1 MTIVTPEN
9 ADKQLHLLMER
20 LDKDSVVVIDVE
32 TTGLEVHDGDFVCG
46 IGIAQLDSDF
56 SQYYPVAHNHNCEV
70 ERKNKKQKELEERLI
85 CDEWC
90 KDGKYQNVDSVII
103 ESFINILN
111 DTDFVSTFIGHN
123 IKFDLHFL
131 SALGLDVG
139 NRKLI
144 DTLVMTRLT
153 EPKSDDNVGVGLTA
167 TAQRRFGKEAGQYD
181 IDLKTTM
188 KQKKWVGK
196 LGCDCHEGI
205 DENNKPVD
213 LGHGGYDRA
222 PINLVGPYC
231 EQDVLVTAKLY
242 NNCLKKIINTKQT
255 RIYELQCQLTKTLFD
270 MEGRGVGIDNFYA
283 KTAKNAIKIRQEF
296 VGKQIYKL
304 AGKEFDILSP
314 KQVGEV
320 LNGMNPP
327 IHSPVKTPKGEE
339 SWNEAALINIDHR
352 IAGLIRQYR
361 SLAKL
366 ISTYLQPYIKKNVKH
381 TQFYNWGTSTGRLSS
396 QSPNFQN
403 IPRNHFNLEEHELS
417 DTEKTDIR
425 GKISAMISQKGIVA
439 TQELSDD
446 VLSTWAY
453 IGDESYSEEND
464 TQVSIRRL
472 FIPRDGYKL
481 VGFDYQQMEVRVFM
495 SYFRNKTIDEILNK
509 DDVDFHSEAAKLAFG
524 IDESHDRFKE
534 FRQYAKAVTFGTI
547 YGIGNK
553 KLAQQLSTTPQE
565 AGKFKKQY
573 FQGMK
578 GSKEWF
584 DKVVATAGRGD
595 ILMNRYGRV
604 YSIDPR
610 FAYKGVNYMVQG
622 TSADLLTERMIEV
635 DKYLAD
641 KKSHILVQ
649 VHDEIICEIHESELD
664 TIPYEIQ
671 TLLEQNS
678 KNIPLKVDMEV
689 FTPSWATKK
698 ELKPVPAED
707 YIDWD

>member
-1 MTIVTPEN
+1 MTIVTSDN
-9 ADKQLHLLMER
+9 ADQQLHLLMER
-20 LDKDSVVVIDVE
+20 LEKDSVIVIDVE
-32 TTGLEVHDGDFVCG
+32 TTGLKVHDGDFVCG
-46 IGIAQLDSDF
+46 IGITQLEGDF
-56 SQYYPVAHNHNCEV
+56 SQYYPIKHNHYCDV
-70 ERKNKKQKELEERLI
+70 ERKNKKQAELEEKLL
-85 CDEWC
+85 CEEWC
-90 KDGKYQNVDSVII
+90 KDGPYQNVDSVIT
-103 ESFINILN
+103 ESLINILN
-111 DTDFVSTFIGHN
+111 DTSLVSTFIGHN

-131 SALGLDVG
+131 SKLGLELGD
-139 NRKLI
+139 RKLI
-144 DTLVMTRLT
+144 DTLIMTRLT
-153 EPKSDDNVGVGLTA
+153 EPKSDENVGIGLTA
-167 TAQRRFGKEAGQYD
+167 TAQRRFGENAGKYD
-181 IDLKTTM
+181 IQLKMTL
-188 KQKKWVGK
+188 KQKRWVGK
-196 LGCDCHEGI
+196 LGCYCHEGV
-205 DENNKPVD
+205 DENNEPVD

-231 EQDVLVTAKLY
+231 EQDVLVTARLY
-242 NNCLKKIINTKQT
+242 TNCLKKISNTNQT

-270 MEGRGVGIDNFYA
+270 MEGRGIGIDDSYA
-283 KTAKNAIKIRQEF
+283 RTAKKAIQIRQEK
-296 VGKQIYKL
+296 VKRQIYKL
-304 AGKEFDILSP
+304 AGKDFKILSP
-314 KQVGEV
+314 KEVGEV

-339 SWNEAALINIDHR
+339 SWNEAALINIKHR

-417 DTEKTDIR
+417 EDEKTDIR

-453 IGDESYSEEND
+453 IGDESYIEEKDN
-464 TQVSIRRL
+464 QISIRRL
-472 FIPRDGYKL
+472 FVPRDGYKL

-509 DDVDFHSEAAKLAFG
+509 EDVDFHSEAAKLAFG
-524 IDESHDRFKE
+524 VDESHERFKE

-664 TIPYEIQ
+664 SIPYEIQ

-698 ELKPVPAED
+698 ELKPVTVED
-707 YIDWD
+707 YIDWS

>member
-1 MTIVTPEN
+1 
-9 ADKQLHLLMER
+9 
-20 LDKDSVVVIDVE
+20 
-32 TTGLEVHDGDFVCG
+32 
-46 IGIAQLDSDF
+46 
-56 SQYYPVAHNHNCEV
+56 
-70 ERKNKKQKELEERLI
+70 
-85 CDEWC
+85 
-90 KDGKYQNVDSVII
+90 
-103 ESFINILN
+103 
-111 DTDFVSTFIGHN
+111 
-123 IKFDLHFL
+123 
-131 SALGLDVG
+131 
-139 NRKLI
+139 
-144 DTLVMTRLT
+144 
-153 EPKSDDNVGVGLTA
+153 
-167 TAQRRFGKEAGQYD
+167 
-181 IDLKTTM
+181 
-188 KQKKWVGK
+188 
-196 LGCDCHEGI
+196 
-205 DENNKPVD
+205 
-213 LGHGGYDRA
+213 
-222 PINLVGPYC
+222 
-231 EQDVLVTAKLY
+231 
-242 NNCLKKIINTKQT
+242 
-255 RIYELQCQLTKTLFD
+255 
-270 MEGRGVGIDNFYA
+270 
-283 KTAKNAIKIRQEF
+283 
-296 VGKQIYKL
+296 
-304 AGKEFDILSP
+304 
-314 KQVGEV
+314 
-320 LNGMNPP
+320 
-327 IHSPVKTPKGEE
+327 
-339 SWNEAALINIDHR
+339 
-352 IAGLIRQYR
+352 
-361 SLAKL
+361 
-366 ISTYLQPYIKKNVKH
+366 
-381 TQFYNWGTSTGRLSS
+381 
-396 QSPNFQN
+396 
-403 IPRNHFNLEEHELS
+403 
-417 DTEKTDIR
+417 
-425 GKISAMISQKGIVA
+425 
-439 TQELSDD
+439 
-446 VLSTWAY
+446 
-453 IGDESYSEEND
+453 
-464 TQVSIRRL
+464 
-472 FIPRDGYKL
+472 
-481 VGFDYQQMEVRVFM
+481 M

>member
-1 MTIVTPEN
+1 MTIVTPDN
-9 ADKQLHLLMER
+9 ADRQLHLLMER
-20 LDKDSVVVIDVE
+20 LDKDSVIVVDVE
-32 TTGLEVHDGDFVCG
+32 TTGLDVHDGDFICG
-46 IGIAQLDSDF
+46 IGVAQLDSNF
-56 SQYYPVAHNHNCEV
+56 SQYYPVAHRHNCEV

-90 KDGKYQNVDSVII
+90 KEGKYQNVDTVVI

-111 DTDFVSTFIGHN
+111 DEHFVSTFIGHN
-123 IKFDLHFL
+123 LKFDLHFL
-131 SALGLDVG
+131 SKLGLNVA

-144 DTLVMTRLT
+144 DTLVMTRIT
-153 EPKSDDNVGVGLTA
+153 EPKSDGNVGIGLTA

-181 IDLKTTM
+181 IDLKTTL

-196 LGCDCHEGI
+196 IGCLCHEGV
-205 DENNKPVD
+205 DKDDKPVD

-231 EQDVLVTAKLY
+231 EQDVLVTARLY
-242 NNCLKKIINTKQT
+242 TNCLKRITETKQT

-270 MEGRGVGIDNFYA
+270 MEGRGIGIDDSYA
-283 KTAKNAIKIRQEF
+283 RTAKNAIKIRQE
-296 VGKQIYKL
+296 VVEKQIYTL
-304 AGKEFDILSP
+304 AGKDFDILSP

-320 LNGMNPP
+320 LNSMDPP
-327 IHSPVKTPKGEE
+327 IYSPVKTPKGEE

-366 ISTYLQPYIKKNVKH
+366 ISTYLDPYIKKDVKH

-403 IPRNHFNLEEHELS
+403 IPRNHFNLKEQKLSEEQ
-417 DTEKTDIR
+417 KTNIR
-425 GKISAMISQKGIVA
+425 SKIAAMISQKGIVA
-439 TQELSDD
+439 IQELSDD
-446 VLSTWAY
+446 VLSTWQY
-453 IGDESYSEEND
+453 IGDESFDPNND
-464 TQVSIRRL
+464 DLISIRHL
-472 FIPRDGYKL
+472 FVPRKGYRL

-495 SYFRNKTIDEILNK
+495 SYFRNKIIDEILNK

-524 IDESHDRFKE
+524 VDESHERFKE

-553 KLAQQLSTTPQE
+553 KLAQQLSTTPEE

-595 ILMNRYGRV
+595 NLMNRYGRV

-635 DKYLAD
+635 DKYLVD

-664 TIPYEIQ
+664 SIPYEIQ
-671 TLLEQNS
+671 GLLEQNS
-678 KNIPLKVDMEV
+678 KDIPLKVDMEI
-689 FTPSWATKK
+689 FSPSWAIKK
-698 ELKPVPAED
+698 ELKPMPAGD
-707 YIDWD
+707 YIDWS